1 LDSKVRYGSFD
12 DKREQ
17 RSAEWLKTHTLSKE
31 QVAQLIRN
39 KIERAKVYQLKEGR
53 KCFFDD

>member
-1 LDSKVRYGSFD
+1 LDSKVRYGSSD

-31 QVAQLIRN
+31 QLAQLIRN
-39 KIERAKVYQLKEGR
+39 KVERASIYQRKEGQ

>member
-1 LDSKVRYGSFD
+1 MDSKVRYGSFD

-39 KIERAKVYQLKEGR
+39 KIERAKVYQRKEY
-53 KCFFDD
+53 KVFFD

>member
-1 LDSKVRYGSFD
+1 MDSKVRSGSFD

-17 RSAEWLKTHTLSKE
+17 RSDEWLKTHTLSKE

-39 KIERAKVYQLKEGR
+39 KYERAKIYHKMFST
-53 KCFFDD
+53 K